1 MSWKIYVVSYIC
13 DIAFIWNEK
22 VLSRYLVNKT
32 AFWVRRI
39 NFCLLFPVV
48 AQRTPTISYISQEQ
62 IKDIGETV
70 ELRCSIQY
78 AEDYPVLWIKL
89 NRNSVHEQ
97 VALSTGTALIIR
109 DSRFAIRHDTASA
122 SYLLQV
128 DKIRSKYSW
137 LQILYICIACINWHT
152 WCFRLK
158 IYKRQMLDSI
168 SAEYKYLWTIFWMQ
182 KWNYKFVDHR

>member
-1 MSWKIYVVSYIC
+1 M
-13 DIAFIWNEK
+13 
-22 VLSRYLVNKT
+22 
-32 AFWVRRI
+32 
-39 NFCLLFPVV
+39 

-128 DKIRSKYSW
+128 RFGQDTPDSRYIYS
-137 LQILYICIACINWHT
+137 YCM
-152 WCFRLK
+152 
-158 IYKRQMLDSI
+158 Y
-168 SAEYKYLWTIFWMQ
+168 
-182 KWNYKFVDHR
+182 